1 MDVMVIIALV
11 FAAFVFLC
19 VFPIMAF
26 AIGLHFGMKA
36 GSQGTQGFFKLKG
49 DAFQAADVFG
59 APVQASSTADP
70 DDPLAAVEEQM
81 SRFTNLFNRQQA
93 VRQYPDAPIGK
104 SYVDPV
110 LAGKA
115 PDRAAAPGV
124 DDE

>member
-70 DDPLAAVEEQM
+70 DDPLAAVEAQM
-81 SRFTNLFNRQQA
+81 SRFTKLFNQQQA
-93 VRQYPDAPIGK
+93 ARKYPDAPIGK
-104 SYVDPV
+104 GYVDPE
-110 LAGKA
+110 LAGRT